1 MNNDGAIKTI
11 QVSGH
16 IGNSCRAPR
25 LHDLGRMQAG
35 KNRPQRNSTLQ
46 EITSA
51 IGCILFMPS
60 QLFPSPLP
68 PATRADALQQL
79 KVFAR
84 RAHRYG
90 RERNFVVADHANVSR
105 LSAAIQHRLISQ
117 NEVMESILEHH
128 PLASVEKFVQE
139 VLWRSYWKGWLEMRP
154 AVWRSYLDEAARGTD
169 AEIERAE
176 QIATG
181 HSGCAVMDDFARE
194 LIETGYL
201 HNHARMW
208 WASFWIHQ
216 QKLPW
221 VLGARHFMN
230 HLLDAD
236 AASNTLSWRW
246 VAGLHTAGKTYLV
259 RRDNIEHYHYAP
271 RATGMEMLENTKASE
286 IRESASAPLLPYQAL
301 PSNCPPHDKRTALLL
316 HAEDLSVETTGLSD
330 LRPEVLGIY
339 RHHEE
344 SSSSLRQEWRN
355 IAFADATRRAEAHF
369 GRAVVSLSSVP
380 NIVAWLIEQRIE
392 RVVMMQPMVGPL
404 RDALTTL
411 PETLS
416 EKGIQLLSIR
426 REEDNRFFPHA
437 TGGFF
442 TFWKK
447 ASRRLTT

>member
-1 MNNDGAIKTI
+1 
-11 QVSGH
+11 
-16 IGNSCRAPR
+16 
-25 LHDLGRMQAG
+25 MQAG
-35 KNRPQRNSTLQ
+35 KNEAQGKSTLQ
-46 EITSA
+46 EITSG
-51 IGCILFMPS
+51 IDCVPFMPS
-60 QLFPSPLP
+60 QLFPPPLP

-79 KVFAR
+79 QAFAR

-90 RERNFVVADHANVSR
+90 RERNFVVADHVNVSR

-117 NEVMESILEHH
+117 NEVVEVVLQHH
-128 PLASVEKFVQE
+128 PLGSVEKFVQE

-154 AVWRSYLDEAARGTD
+154 SVWHSYLDEAARGTD

-221 VLGARHFMN
+221 ALGAKHFLN

-246 VAGLHTAGKTYLV
+246 VAGLHTPGKTYLV
-259 RRDNIEHYHYAP
+259 RRDNIEHYHHAP
-271 RATGMEMLENTKASE
+271 GVAGMEMLEHTKAAE
-286 IRESASAPLLPYQAL
+286 IRESALAPLLPYHAL
-301 PSNCPPHDKRTALLL
+301 PSNCPPDDKRTALLL
-316 HAEDLSVETTGLSD
+316 HAEDLSVETTELSH
-330 LRPEVLGIY
+330 LRPEIVAFY
-339 RHHEE
+339 RHDEE
-344 SSSSLRQEWRN
+344 SSSSPRHEWRN
-355 IAFADATRRAEAHF
+355 MAFADASRRAEAHF
-369 GRAVVSLSSVP
+369 GRAVASLSSVA
-380 NIVAWLIEQRIE
+380 NIVAWLIENRIE

-404 RDALTTL
+404 RDALTAL
-411 PETLS
+411 PDSLS
-416 EKGIQLLSIR
+416 NKGIQLLCLR

-447 ASRRLTT
+447 ASRRLNA